1 MLITHRVVPLAR
13 HHSKVVVATSF
24 LGNLRQHGRGRG
36 RGRPFVLVV
45 ACSVWRSSWVQ
56 KEESVTHY

>member
-24 LGNLRQHGRGRG
+24 LGNLRQHGRGR
-36 RGRPFVLVV
+36 PFVLVV